1 MNRILTRLSLV
12 ILELDSHQGSNK
24 YVLQLNRHLNGYSF
38 FGGHIEES
46 ESPREAALRE
56 LKEETGCQELKSRW
70 GIELS
75 GEVRDSEW
83 KKVHE
88 SLQAVNGPHDN
99 ASRLPFFSLRA
110 RRENK
115 EPEKVA
121 HVHFFRLVADRAQF
135 PTLYEQLVTLSRSA
149 VGTEEDFIE
158 ANLCKLFTAEQL
170 VREAWENQD
179 NPFLRFALKK
189 GVLRIPHDS
198 LLTAPYILHPSALET
213 FLQDRLEHLF
223 DNALNL
229 SVGESLDVA
238 MLCPGQDEIRLCMQA
253 NQTLRAGLELRWT
266 GSNEVVRL
274 CFPYPAAGVFIL
286 RSETSKDGRAGKW
299 VWHPRL
305 VGIPGLWLIR
315 KHSFVKGAR
324 SATDYVRL
332 VLADGRHLDYELNQP
347 NQSLRIFF
355 SFMMPSV
362 LGNES
367 VGNCPGIS
375 EIEKRFSAGF
385 VKVSKKNREKLSEA
399 LSEAFSRIAQES
411 NLSEIER
418 MDGQDVTWQR
428 LYTYSVYLVTRILE
442 SLAGKLRKPRREISP
457 LDVWTALCNIS
468 LDLVPVSDLM
478 KTGWLHYF
486 SPLNGIDA
494 LSRLMSFQRYD
505 YKKETIESLP
515 AVFRQNHPSF
525 RGIIC
530 PVESPESPKVGITLH
545 LARGV
550 RTDVIGRL
558 YASKETSDDRDLGY
572 AASLV
577 PFYQHNDGPR
587 SMMGAKNLK
596 QAAPVKGRSSP
607 AVCTGH
613 EKTIEAIVRPL
624 VDAGI
629 AETCSCGAP
638 GVDLLVAYM
647 PWYGWN
653 MEDAIVANKRLV
665 NEGVLDWETEET
677 HLEYILP
684 GYELT
689 TPVFENTFEEAFKVL
704 RYDEKGLH
712 KPGWTTPESAVAFF
726 KDLKTGQ
733 GLPVKCGGD
742 DPGELIAIEYVQ
754 PPSPHLGGSLFWKVR
769 RRLPLMV
776 GDKLMGRHGNKGVVS
791 AILPPDEL
799 PRLPEDTRLPKELQG
814 RAVDLILN
822 PHGVI
827 SRMNLGQLVETSVGL
842 SHRLGTP
849 SLRLPIDVGRA
860 FSKVDLNLLRDSL
873 LSVNGEGAAR
883 LIDEY
888 GRMYLNLPN
897 GKKTKSPVIVGF
909 QYIVRLKHVASG
921 KAQVRGGASLRS
933 PYPYNPVT
941 GQPVGGRR
949 RKGGQR
955 LGEMEMWALAAHQAD
970 ENLRSV
976 LGLKSDPAHHCKGL
990 RHGQTFQAIRD
1001 HLFALGVEIR
1011 EDHEKGAELGWASR
1025 ERIQQCGKEVT
1036 GVSTWTLGVEGEFYC
1051 AKEGCRY
1058 RYPRRVLATGKPE
1071 RGQDF
1076 QLTVRDVLTEHG
1088 LRFPDSVAETI
1099 PPLSN
1104 REQLEGE
1111 IEITLE
1117 PVGSNGK
1124 KRRIKFQYT
1133 RRKRTLHV
1141 SFKLGRSSFAAY
1153 KQDDPG
1159 KQKEVALEKI
1169 ADLWITCPRHR
1180 TVRLVS
1186 RGQRLV
1192 SVGVEGG
1199 LCDPALFGDVNV
1211 SNWHADT
1218 WGYIRLPEPIAYPG
1232 KLPYGQSKLLFG
1244 EQDKPP
1250 ALQAIPVLPL
1260 KYRYRG
1266 LRRVGSAI
1274 LPEKDQLTNKY
1285 KRLAEL
1291 VEQGA
1296 GKERIRGA
1304 VAGLF
1309 MMIYD
1314 RLFGK
1319 DGLIR
1324 HDGLGRRVD
1333 MSGRLVIVPDPT
1345 LDWDACGV
1353 PTEILMVL
1361 LGPRIAK
1368 CPEIL
1373 SEFVQDKA
1381 VDRLIEAIF
1390 GLKWHLPDVTK
1401 ETEQFVLSEDFWSGI
1416 VWPSKELAAGHL
1428 RLAQRVIKRYLE
1440 EYPSTTVLLNRQPSL
1455 HRYSI
1460 MGFRPVPLSHQEGLV
1475 LKIDP
1480 LVCKGFG
1487 ADFDG
1492 DEMTLHMPIGKK
1504 DQVEAE
1510 DIKPTKRWNILSLA
1524 NHQPLANF
1532 DQDFVSGHFLISI
1545 DDQARGKLK
1554 TILAAMRC
1562 RECIAFVEKPGPWDK
1577 NHGEALLRHLC
1588 IKHPDEVPA
1597 IVPEWMQLA
1606 FEAATEHGLSFGFLE
1621 LVHIRENFT
1630 ELTTGVLRD
1639 MNGITNA
1646 ERLSR
1651 ATSTLGE
1658 EVLRGLNNI
1667 VSLPG
1672 DQPGCG
1678 FAALAVSGARGTK
1691 QTRQLV
1697 SARGYL
1703 DPGDAGFESVPSDF
1717 FVKESLV
1724 GGMTP
1729 ESSFMA
1735 AMNSRSSMIDKKLV
1749 TRRAGHLTRQLVL
1762 AGWGWV
1768 VKSGDCGIA
1777 RESDRLLA
1785 SCRWREKKTICTSC
1799 YGAIPGYN
1807 EVPDG
1812 YPAGLIAAQSVGE
1825 RGTQLSM
1832 QSFHTAERQM
1842 SIDDVD
1848 SLLKGKDPAPGSGDR
1863 EPGYNWFRVESDA
1876 KEFVKRMHREKGYT
1890 NIDERH
1896 LLLIWLIIHMSE
1908 KKTLTSAWEN
1918 NRSGLSAL
1926 IGPGQWKAM
1935 LAAIRD
1941 GWQDDF
1947 SSPFTRV
1954 MTGQSPGDA

>member
-1 MNRILTRLSLV
+1 M
-12 ILELDSHQGSNK
+12 
-24 YVLQLNRHLNGYSF
+24 
-38 FGGHIEES
+38 
-46 ESPREAALRE
+46 
-56 LKEETGCQELKSRW
+56 
-70 GIELS
+70 
-75 GEVRDSEW
+75 
-83 KKVHE
+83 
-88 SLQAVNGPHDN
+88 
-99 ASRLPFFSLRA
+99 
-110 RRENK
+110 
-115 EPEKVA
+115 
-121 HVHFFRLVADRAQF
+121 
-135 PTLYEQLVTLSRSA
+135 
-149 VGTEEDFIE
+149 
-158 ANLCKLFTAEQL
+158 
-170 VREAWENQD
+170 
-179 NPFLRFALKK
+179 
-189 GVLRIPHDS
+189 
-198 LLTAPYILHPSALET
+198 
-213 FLQDRLEHLF
+213 
-223 DNALNL
+223 
-229 SVGESLDVA
+229 
-238 MLCPGQDEIRLCMQA
+238 
-253 NQTLRAGLELRWT
+253 
-266 GSNEVVRL
+266 
-274 CFPYPAAGVFIL
+274 
-286 RSETSKDGRAGKW
+286 
-299 VWHPRL
+299 
-305 VGIPGLWLIR
+305 GIPGLWLIQR
-315 KHSFVKGAR
+315 HSFVKGAR
-324 SATDYVRL
+324 TIDCLRL
-332 VLADGRHLDYELNQP
+332 VFADGRHLDYELNQP
-347 NQSLRIFF
+347 NRSPGRFFF
-355 SFMMPSV
+355 SMMPSV
-362 LGNES
+362 LGNEDL
-367 VGNCPGIS
+367 GNCPGLS
-375 EIEKRFSAGF
+375 EIEKRFSFGF
-385 VKVSKKNREKLSEA
+385 VKVSKKNREKLSGA
-399 LSEAFSRIAQES
+399 LSEAFSKIAQES

-418 MDGQDVTWQR
+418 MDEQDVSWQR
-428 LYTYSVYLVTRILE
+428 LYTYGAYLVTRILE
-442 SLAGKLRKPRREISP
+442 SLAGNLGKPKTKITP
-457 LDVWTALCNIS
+457 LDFWTTLCDIN
-468 LDLVPVSDLM
+468 LDLIPVSDLM

-486 SPLNGIDA
+486 SPFNGIDA

-505 YKKETIESLP
+505 YKKETIDRLP
-515 AVFRQNHPSF
+515 ALFRQNHPSF

-530 PVESPESPKVGITLH
+530 PVESPESRKVGITLH
-545 LARGV
+545 LVRGV
-550 RTDVIGRL
+550 RTDVLGRL
-558 YASKETSDDRDLGY
+558 YASEETSDDRDLGY

-596 QAAPVKGRSSP
+596 QAVPVKGRSSS

-613 EKTIEAIVRPL
+613 EKTIEASIKPL

-629 AETCSCGAP
+629 AEACSSGGP

-665 NEGVLDWETEET
+665 DEGVLDWETEET
-677 HLEYILP
+677 HLEYVLP

-689 TPVFENTFEEAFKVL
+689 KPVFENTFEEAFKVL
-704 RYDEKGLH
+704 KYDEKGLH
-712 KPGWTTPESAVAFF
+712 KPGWITPESAVAFF
-726 KDLKTGQ
+726 NDLKTAQ
-733 GLPVKCGGD
+733 VLSVKCDGD

-754 PPSPHLGGSLFWKVR
+754 PPSSHLGGSLFWKVR

-799 PRLPEDTRLPKELQG
+799 PRLSEDMRLPKELQG

-827 SRMNLGQLVETSVGL
+827 SRMNLGQLLETSVGL
-842 SHRLGTP
+842 SHRVGTP
-849 SLRLPIDVGRA
+849 SLRLPRDVGRA
-860 FSKVDLNLLRDSL
+860 FSEADLNLLRDSL
-873 LSVNGEGAAR
+873 LSVNGKGGAPV
-883 LIDEY
+883 IDEY

-897 GKKTKSPVIVGF
+897 GKKTNSPVTVGF

-921 KAQVRGGASLRS
+921 KAQVRGGAALRS
-933 PYPYNPVT
+933 PYPYNAIT

-955 LGEMEMWALAAHQAD
+955 LGEMEIWALAAHQAG

-1011 EDHEKGAELGWASR
+1011 EDHEKVAELGWASR
-1025 ERIQQCGKEVT
+1025 ERIQECGKEVT
-1036 GVSTWTLGVEGEFYC
+1036 AVSTWTLGVEGEFYC

-1058 RYPRRVLATGKPE
+1058 RYPHRVLATGKPE
-1071 RGQDF
+1071 RGQGF
-1076 QLTVRDVLTEHG
+1076 QLAVRDVLTEHG

-1099 PPLSN
+1099 PSLGN

-1111 IEITLE
+1111 IEVALE
-1117 PVGSNGK
+1117 PVGSNRK
-1124 KRRIKFQYT
+1124 KRRIKFKYT

-1141 SFKLGRSSFAAY
+1141 SFKLGRSGFAGY

-1186 RGQRLV
+1186 RAERLV

-1199 LCDPALFGDVNV
+1199 LCDRTLFGDVSVN
-1211 SNWHADT
+1211 NWHGDT

-1232 KLPYGQSKLLFG
+1232 NLPYGQSKLLFG

-1250 ALQAIPVLPL
+1250 ALEAIPVLPL

-1274 LPEKDQLTNKY
+1274 LPEKDRLTGKY
-1285 KRLAEL
+1285 KRLVEL
-1291 VEQGA
+1291 VQQGA

-1304 VAGLF
+1304 IAGLF
-1309 MMIYD
+1309 MVIYD
-1314 RLFGK
+1314 RLFKK

-1345 LDWDACGV
+1345 LDWDVCGV

-1361 LGPRIAK
+1361 LGPRIAE

-1373 SEFVQDKA
+1373 LEFVQDEA

-1390 GLKWHLPDVTK
+1390 GLKCHPPDVPK
-1401 ETEQFVLSEDFWSGI
+1401 EAERLVLSEEFWSGI
-1416 VWPSKELAAGHL
+1416 VWPSKELAAAHL
-1428 RLAQRVIKRYLE
+1428 RLARRVIKRYLE
-1440 EYPSTTVLLNRQPSL
+1440 EYPWTTVVLNRQPSL

-1475 LKIDP
+1475 LKISP

-1510 DIKPTKRWNILSLA
+1510 NIKPTKRWNILSFA

-1554 TILAAMRC
+1554 TTLAATGC
-1562 RECIAFVEKPGPWDK
+1562 QECIALVETPGPWDK
-1577 NHGEALLRHLC
+1577 NHGEVLLSHIC

-1597 IVPEWMQLA
+1597 IVPKWMRLG
-1606 FEAATEHGLSFGFLE
+1606 FEAVTEQGLSFGFLE
-1621 LVHIRENFT
+1621 LVHLREKF
-1630 ELTTGVLRD
+1630 R
-1639 MNGITNA
+1639 GITDSVLTGSDKIRDA
-1646 ERLSR
+1646 EKLSEV
-1651 ATSTLGE
+1651 TDTLGN
-1658 EVLRGLNNI
+1658 EVVKGLKDLMSSSNDRPTFDR
-1667 VSLPG
+1667 PG
-1672 DQPGCG
+1672 YG
-1678 FAALAVSGARGTK
+1678 FATLAVSGARGTK
-1691 QTRQLV
+1691 QARQLV

-1703 DPGDAGFESVPSDF
+1703 DPGDTGFESVPSDF

-1724 GGMTP
+1724 GGITP
-1729 ESSFMA
+1729 ESSFIA

-1762 AGWGWV
+1762 ASWGWV
-1768 VKSGDCGIA
+1768 VKSGDCGIS
-1777 RESDRLLA
+1777 RESERLLT
-1785 SCRWREKKTICTSC
+1785 SCRWREKKTICASC
-1799 YGAIPGYN
+1799 YGAIIGCN

-1812 YPAGLIAAQSVGE
+1812 YPAGLIAAQSIGE

-1863 EPGYNWFRVESDA
+1863 EPDYNWFTLESDA

-1908 KKTLTSAWEN
+1908 KRTLTSAWEN

-1941 GWQDDF
+1941 GWQDDL

-1954 MTGQSPGDA
+1954 MTGQSPV

>member
-12 ILELDSHQGSNK
+12 ILELDSGSGRTE

-38 FGGHIEES
+38 FGGHIEET
-46 ESPREAALRE
+46 ESPRKAALRE
-56 LKEETGCQELKSRW
+56 LKEETGCRELKSRW

-83 KKVHE
+83 KKIHAG
-88 SLQAVNGPHDN
+88 LQPVNGPHDN
-99 ASRLPFFSLRA
+99 AFRLPFFSLRA
-110 RRENK
+110 KRENK
-115 EPEKVA
+115 EPEKTA
-121 HVHFFRLVADRAQF
+121 HVHFFRLVADREQF
-135 PTLYEQLVTLSRSA
+135 PTLFERLVTLSRSA
-149 VGTEEDFIE
+149 VGTEEDFLG
-158 ANLCKLFTAEQL
+158 ANVCRLVTDEQL
-170 VREAWENQD
+170 FREAWENQD

-189 GVLRIPHDS
+189 GVLRIPDS
-198 LLTAPYILHPSALET
+198 RLLSAPYILHPPALET
-213 FLQDRLEHLF
+213 FLQNRFEYLF

-229 SVGESLDVA
+229 SAGESLDVT
-238 MLCPGQDEIRLCMQA
+238 MLCPSEDETRLCMLA
-253 NQTLRAGLELRWT
+253 NQTLRARLEIRWS
-266 GSNEVVRL
+266 GSNKVIRL
-274 CFPYPAAGVFIL
+274 SFPYPAAGVFIL

-324 SATDYVRL
+324 SVTNYVRL
-332 VLADGRHLDYELNQP
+332 VLADSRHLDHELNQA

-355 SFMMPSV
+355 SFMMPGV
-362 LGNES
+362 VGNED
-367 VGNCPGIS
+367 VGNCPGLS
-375 EIEKRFSAGF
+375 VIEERFSPSF
-385 VKVSKKNREKLSEA
+385 VKVSKKNRKELSQA
-399 LSEAFSRIAQES
+399 FSEVFSRIAQES
-411 NLSEIER
+411 NLSGIER
-418 MDGQDVTWQR
+418 IDEQDVSWQR
-428 LYTYSVYLVTRILE
+428 LYTYSAYLVTRILE
-442 SLAGKLRKPRREISP
+442 SLAGELGKPRRKITP
-457 LDVWTALCNIS
+457 LDFWTTLCDMS

-486 SPLNGIDA
+486 SLLNGIDA

-525 RGIIC
+525 GGIIC

-550 RTDVIGRL
+550 RTDVLGRL
-558 YASKETSDDRDLGY
+558 YASDETSDDRDLGY

-596 QAAPVKGRSSP
+596 QAVPVKGRSLP
-607 AVCTGH
+607 AVCTGY

-629 AETCSCGAP
+629 AETCSCVAP

-647 PWYGWN
+647 AWYGWN

-665 NEGVLDWETEET
+665 DEGVLDWETNEA
-677 HLEYILP
+677 HLEYILT

-689 TPVFENTFEEAFKVL
+689 TPVFEDTFEEAFKVL
-704 RYDEKGLH
+704 QYDEKGLR
-712 KPGWTTPESAVAFF
+712 KPGWITPECPVAFF
-726 KDLKTGQ
+726 RDSKTGQ
-733 GLPVKCGGD
+733 VLPVKCGGD
-742 DPGELIAIEYVQ
+742 DPGELITIEYVQ

-769 RRLPLMV
+769 QKFPLMV
-776 GDKLMGRHGNKGVVS
+776 GDKLMGRYGNKGVLS

-799 PRLPEDTRLPKELQG
+799 PRLPEDTRLPKELRG

-827 SRMNLGQLVETSVGL
+827 SRMNLGQLLETSVGL
-842 SHRLGTP
+842 SHRLGTH
-849 SLRLPIDVGRA
+849 SSMLPRDIGKA
-860 FSKVDLNLLRDSL
+860 FSAVDLNLLRDSL
-873 LSVNGEGAAR
+873 LSVNGESGAS

-888 GRMYLNLPN
+888 GRMHLNLPN
-897 GKKTKSPVIVGF
+897 GKKTNAPVIVGF
-909 QYIVRLKHVASG
+909 QHIVRLKHVAAG
-921 KAQVRGGASLRS
+921 KAQVRGGASPRS

-970 ENLRSV
+970 QNFRSV

-990 RHGQTFQAIRD
+990 QHGQTFQAIRD
-1001 HLFALGVEIR
+1001 HLFALGVEIL
-1011 EDHEKGAELGWASR
+1011 EDDEKEPELSWASKK
-1025 ERIQQCGKEVT
+1025 RIQQCGKKVT
-1036 GVSTWTLGVEGEFYC
+1036 TVSTWTLGVEGEFYC
-1051 AKEGCRY
+1051 AKESCRY

-1099 PPLSN
+1099 PPLGN

-1117 PVGSNGK
+1117 PAGPNRK
-1124 KRRIKFQYT
+1124 KRRIEFRYT

-1141 SFKLGRSSFAAY
+1141 AFKLGRSSFTAY
-1153 KQDDPG
+1153 KQDDTG
-1159 KQKEVALEKI
+1159 KEKEVALGKI
-1169 ADLWITCPRHR
+1169 ADFWITCLRHR
-1180 TVRLVS
+1180 TMRLVS

-1192 SVGVEGG
+1192 PVSVKGG
-1199 LCDPALFGDVNV
+1199 LCDPMLFGDVNV

-1218 WGYIRLPEPIAYPG
+1218 WGYIHLPVPIAYPG
-1232 KLPYGQSKLLFG
+1232 KPPDGQGKLLFG

-1250 ALQAIPVLPL
+1250 ALEAIPVLPL

-1266 LRRVGSAI
+1266 LRRLGSVI
-1274 LPEKDQLTNKY
+1274 LPEKDQLTSKY

-1296 GKERIRGA
+1296 RKESIRA
-1304 VAGLF
+1304 VVAGLF
-1309 MMIYD
+1309 MMIFN

-1324 HDGLGRRVD
+1324 RDGLGRRVD
-1333 MSGRLVIVPDPT
+1333 MSGRLVIVPDST
-1345 LDWDACGV
+1345 LDWDVCGI

-1361 LGPRIAK
+1361 LGPRIAE

-1381 VDRLIEAIF
+1381 VDTLIEAIF
-1390 GLKWHLPDVTK
+1390 GVKCQMPDVTK
-1401 ETEQFVLSEDFWSGI
+1401 ETELFVLSEDFWSGI
-1416 VWPSKELAAGHL
+1416 VWPSKKLAAEHL
-1428 RLAQRVIKRYLE
+1428 RLARRVIERYLE
-1440 EYPSTTVLLNRQPSL
+1440 EYPLTTVLLNRQPSL

-1460 MGFRPVPLSHQEGLV
+1460 MGFRPVPLSPEEGLV
-1475 LKIDP
+1475 LKINP

-1492 DEMTLHMPIGKK
+1492 DEMTLHMPIGEKE
-1504 DQVEAE
+1504 QAEAE
-1510 DIKPTKRWNILSLA
+1510 NMKPTKRWNILSLA

-1532 DQDFVSGHFLISI
+1532 DQDFVSGHFLLSVNN
-1545 DDQARGKLK
+1545 QARDKLK
-1554 TILAAMRC
+1554 TILAATGC
-1562 RECIAFVEKPGPWDK
+1562 QECSAFMENPGRWDK

-1588 IKHPDEVPA
+1588 IKHPDEVPD
-1597 IVPEWMQLA
+1597 IVPKWMQLA
-1606 FEAATEHGLSFGFLE
+1606 FTAATEHGLSFGFLE
-1621 LVHIRENFT
+1621 LAHLKENFRD
-1630 ELTTGVLRD
+1630 LTNAILTD
-1639 MNGITNA
+1639 INGITNA
-1646 ERLSR
+1646 EQLPRTTN
-1651 ATSTLGE
+1651 ALGE
-1658 EVLRGLNNI
+1658 EVLKGLNDI
-1667 VSLPG
+1667 VSMSS
-1672 DQPGCG
+1672 DQPGNG

-1703 DPGDAGFESVPSDF
+1703 DPGDVGFECVPSDF

-1762 AGWGWV
+1762 ACWGWV
-1768 VKSGDCGIA
+1768 VKAGTCGA
-1777 RESDRLLA
+1777 AGQAERLLTT
-1785 SCRWREKKTICTSC
+1785 CGWRDKKTICASC
-1799 YGAIPGYN
+1799 YGALPGYN

-1812 YPAGLIAAQSVGE
+1812 YPAGLIAAQSIGE

-1842 SIDDVD
+1842 SIDDVF
-1848 SLLKGKDPAPGSGDR
+1848 SLLYGKDPAPGSGDR
-1863 EPGYNWFRVESDA
+1863 EPDYNWFTVESDD
-1876 KEFVKRMHREKGYT
+1876 KEFVKRMRREKGYK

-1918 NRSGLSAL
+1918 NRSALSAL
-1926 IGPGQWKAM
+1926 VGPGQWKAM
-1935 LAAIRD
+1935 LTAIRN
-1941 GWQDDF
+1941 GWQDNF
-1947 SSPFTRV
+1947 SSPFTMV
-1954 MTGQSPGDA
+1954 MTSRSPGEA